1 MNLEWIAE
9 DFTDTIGHATKLE
22 LEGIKSLSPY
32 HTVTARDLDLA
43 NRLHSI
49 DAFKNSNMVLA
60 GEALSYQTFSGVG
73 SNSVIT
79 NELFKR
85 ITAKVVKNKINLV
98 HLRVPSSYDIGTTTI
113 NVGRVSDFQV
123 SGIVGVQLEANASAV
138 IPPVN
143 QGISQFPEFQ
153 RIYQRTKV
161 EIQTFRKEKE
171 IMGYIPTTKS
181 LDIVQRMIEQ
191 YIKDDIRIFGVDFS
205 SSPLNR
211 WLLRTVVSNIRRN
224 LKIKGK
230 VGENK
235 DKQYYLH
242 VFDVTSSKKSALPIS
257 PITDVLTHTYGV
269 DSTSGVMWG
278 GGKLVKDKLR
288 YFNMQDYGA
297 YQINTLDGEGVRY
310 DRTLISGNASEV
322 YDKLRVHK
330 NVNYIKECDNIIQTL
345 NGNTN
350 SGYAPYVLSK
360 VRASKQVREA
370 LLDVQEIRGNS

>member
-9 DFTDTIGHATKLE
+9 DYTDTIGHATKLE
-22 LEGIKSLSPY
+22 LEGIKSISPY
-32 HTVTARDLDLA
+32 HAITARDLDIAKRVSSL
-43 NRLHSI
+43 

-60 GEALSYQTFSGVG
+60 GEALSYQTFNGVG

-79 NELFKR
+79 DELFKR
-85 ITAKVVKNKINLV
+85 ITAKIVKNKINLV
-98 HLRVPSSYDIGTTTI
+98 HLRVPSSYDIGTTTV
-113 NVGRVSDFQV
+113 NVSRVSDFQV

-138 IPPVN
+138 IPPIN
-143 QGISQFPEFQ
+143 QGISQFQEFQ

-161 EIQTFRKEKE
+161 EIQTFRREKE

-181 LDIVQRMIEQ
+181 LDLVQRIIEQ
-191 YIKDDIRIFGVDFS
+191 YLKDDIKLFGVDFS

-242 VFDVTSSKKSALPIS
+242 VFDITSSKKSALPIS
-257 PITDVLTHTYGV
+257 PMTDVLTHTYGV

-297 YQINTLDGEGVRY
+297 YQINTLDREGVRY
-310 DRTLISGNASEV
+310 DRTLVSGSALEA

-330 NVNYIKECDNIIQTL
+330 NISYIKECDNITQTL
-345 NGNTN
+345 NGNIN

>member
-181 LDIVQRMIEQ
+181 LDLVQRMIEQ

-235 DKQYYLH
+235 DKHYYLH

-278 GGKLVKDKLR
+278 GR
-288 YFNMQDYGA
+288 
-297 YQINTLDGEGVRY
+297 
-310 DRTLISGNASEV
+310 
-322 YDKLRVHK
+322 
-330 NVNYIKECDNIIQTL
+330 
-345 NGNTN
+345 
-350 SGYAPYVLSK
+350 
-360 VRASKQVREA
+360 
-370 LLDVQEIRGNS
+370 